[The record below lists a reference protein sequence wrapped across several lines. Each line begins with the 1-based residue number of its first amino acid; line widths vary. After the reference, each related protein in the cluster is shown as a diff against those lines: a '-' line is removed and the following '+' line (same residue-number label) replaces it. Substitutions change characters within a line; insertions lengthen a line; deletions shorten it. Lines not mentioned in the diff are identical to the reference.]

1 MSTDATNALT
11 ARWASGLDDGQTV
24 LSGAGVYPLLALL
37 ARYAA
42 GPARDELLAVAPEP
56 ARSDL
61 DRSPTT
67 RLALAAWARRDLPL
81 TDRWSREVPA
91 AMRGELTG
99 DPARDGAALDEW
111 AAAHTDGLVPRMPVR
126 VTPTTAMVLAS
137 ALSLRTGW
145 AEPFRDAWCQP
156 AAGPWGGRRLA
167 GLSRLG
173 HDLDALRAVD
183 TAAGP
188 LSLLTVRGAEDV
200 DVVLALGAPGRG
212 AAAVLPAAIG
222 ALGAPSALPVDAGPG
237 VVEQVVDAYD
247 DRPEL
252 LVSTVGF
259 TVSADHDLLERA
271 ATFGLAT
278 AVGDG
283 DHFPGIA
290 RLLAVSQARQSAT
303 ATFGAT
309 GFRAGV
315 VTAVSTRAGSAR
327 RPVTARRRR
336 VRLDVDR
343 PFGFLAVHR
352 PSGLVLLAGWVTDPD
367 AATPDAQRS
376 PARLR

>member
-1 MSTDATNALT
+1 MSTIAANALT
-11 ARWASGLDDGQTV
+11 ARWASGLDGGQTV
-24 LSGAGVYPLLALL
+24 LSGAGVHPLLALL

-42 GPARDELLAVAPEP
+42 GPARDELLAVAPER
-56 ARSDL
+56 ARFDL

-91 AMRGELTG
+91 AMRGELSG
-99 DPARDGAALDEW
+99 DPVRDRVALDEW
-111 AAAHTDGLVPRMPVR
+111 AATHTDGLVPRMPVR
-126 VTPTTAMVLAS
+126 VTAATAMVLAS

-156 AAGPWGGRRLA
+156 TAGPWRGRRLA
-167 GLSRLG
+167 GLSRLSR
-173 HDLDALRAVD
+173 DLDALRAAD
-183 TAAGP
+183 TPAGP
-188 LSLLTVRGAEDV
+188 VSLLTVRGAEDV
-200 DVVLALGAPGRG
+200 DVVLALGTPGRG
-212 AAAVLPAAIG
+212 AAEVLPAAIG
-222 ALGAPSALPVDAGPG
+222 ALGTPAALPVAAGPG
-237 VVEQVVDAYD
+237 VDEQTVDASD

-259 TVSADHDLLERA
+259 TASADHDLLERA
-271 ATFGLAT
+271 ALFGLGT

-290 RLLAVSQARQSAT
+290 RRLSVSQARQSAT

-309 GFRAGV
+309 GFHAAA
-315 VTAVSTRAGSAR
+315 VTAISTRAGSAPPPR
-327 RPVTARRRR
+327 TARRRR
-336 VRLDVDR
+336 VRLDIDR

-352 PSGLVLLAGWVTDPD
+352 ASALVLLAGWVTDPD
-367 AATPDAQRS
+367 GRA
-376 PARLR
+376 

>member
-11 ARWASGLDDGQTV
+11 ARWASALDGGQTV
-24 LSGAGVYPLLALL
+24 VSGAGVYPLLALL

-42 GPARDELLAVAPEP
+42 GPARDELLAVAPDP
-56 ARSDL
+56 ARFDL

-81 TDRWSREVPA
+81 TDRWLREVPA
-91 AMRGELTG
+91 AMRAELTG
-99 DPARDGAALDEW
+99 DPTHDQAALDEW
-111 AAAHTDGLVPRMPVR
+111 AATHTDGLIRRMPVR
-126 VTPTTAMVLAS
+126 VAPATAMVLAS

-145 AEPFRDAWCQP
+145 AEPFRDAWRQP
-156 AAGPWGGRRLA
+156 AAGPWRGRRLA
-167 GLSRLG
+167 GLSRIG

-183 TAAGP
+183 TVVGP
-188 LSLLTVRGAEDV
+188 VSLLTVRGAEDV
-200 DVVLALGAPGRG
+200 DVVLALGTPGRG
-212 AAAVLPAAIG
+212 AAQVLPAAIG
-222 ALGAPSALPVDAGPG
+222 AIGAPSALPVAAGPG
-237 VVEQVVDAYD
+237 VDEQVVDAYD

-252 LVSTVGF
+252 LVSTVCF
-259 TVSADHDLLERA
+259 TVRADHDLLARA
-271 ATFGLAT
+271 ALFGLAT

-290 RLLAVSQARQSAT
+290 RPLAVSQARQSVT

-309 GFRAGV
+309 GFRAAA
-315 VTAVSTRAGSAR
+315 VTAVSTRAGSAP
-327 RPVTARRRR
+327 RPVTARKRR
-336 VRLDVDR
+336 VRLDIDR

-367 AATPDAQRS
+367 G
-376 PARLR
+376 PA

>member
-1 MSTDATNALT
+1 MSTAATNTLT
-11 ARWASGLDDGQTV
+11 ARWASTLDDSQTV

-42 GPARDELLAVAPEP
+42 GPARDELLAVAPDA
-56 ARSDL
+56 ARFDL

-81 TDRWSREVPA
+81 TDRWLREVPA
-91 AMRGELTG
+91 AMRGDLTG
-99 DPARDGAALDEW
+99 DPVHDQAALDEW
-111 AAAHTDGLVPRMPVR
+111 AATHTDGLVPELPVR
-126 VTPTTAMVLAS
+126 VTPATALVLAS

-145 AEPFRDAWCQP
+145 AEPFRGSWCQP
-156 AAGPWGGRRLA
+156 VAGPWQGRRLA
-167 GLSRLG
+167 GLSRVS
-173 HDLDALRAVD
+173 HDLDALRAAD

-200 DVVLALGAPGRG
+200 DVVLALGAPQRQ
-212 AAAVLPAAIG
+212 AAEVLPAAIG
-222 ALGAPSALPVDAGPG
+222 AIGAPAALPVAAGPG

-252 LVSTVGF
+252 LVCTVGF
-259 TVSADHDLLERA
+259 TASADHDLLERPA
-271 ATFGLAT
+271 LFGLAT
-278 AVGDG
+278 ATGDG
-283 DHFPGIA
+283 DHLPGIA

-309 GFRAGV
+309 GFRAAV
-315 VTAVSTRAGSAR
+315 VTAVSTRAGSAPPR
-327 RPVTARRRR
+327 LTARRRR

-352 PSGLVLLAGWVTDPD
+352 PTGLVLLAGWVTDPD
-367 AATPDAQRS
+367 R
-376 PARLR
+376 RG

>member
-1 MSTDATNALT
+1 MSTTATNALT
-11 ARWASGLDDGQTV
+11 ARWTSTLDGGQTV

-42 GPARDELLAVAPEP
+42 GPARDELLAVAPDP
-56 ARSDL
+56 ARFDL

-81 TDRWSREVPA
+81 TDRWRQEVPA

-99 DPARDGAALDEW
+99 DPAHDRAALDEW
-111 AAAHTDGLVPRMPVR
+111 AGTHTDGLIPRMPVQ
-126 VTPTTAMVLAS
+126 VTPATAMVLAS
-137 ALSLRTGW
+137 ALSLRTDW

-156 AAGPWGGRRLA
+156 TAGPWRDRRLA

-173 HDLDALRAVD
+173 HDLDALRAAD

-200 DVVLALGAPGRG
+200 DVVLALGTPER
-212 AAAVLPAAIG
+212 AAAEVLPAAIG
-222 ALGAPSALPVDAGPG
+222 ALGVPSALPVTAGPG
-237 VVEQVVDAYD
+237 VDEQVVDAYD

-252 LVSTVGF
+252 LVSTVRF
-259 TVSADHDLLERA
+259 TASADHDLLERPA
-271 ATFGLAT
+271 VFGLAT

-303 ATFGAT
+303 ATFSAT
-309 GFRAGV
+309 GFRAAT
-315 VTAVSTRAGSAR
+315 VTAISTRAGSA
-327 RPVTARRRR
+327 PPKLTARKRR

-352 PSGLVLLAGWVTDPD
+352 PTGLVLLAGWVSDPD
-367 AATPDAQRS
+367 GRA
-376 PARLR
+376 